1 MTNTLQTAILA
12 VDGVTDVYPAR
23 NLWQRLPGQVAS
35 LVQSGN
41 GGAGDAQLVELRNE
55 DGRVEASV
63 RIGVSP
69 DARTPDVVRAV
80 AAAVRSSLAPGEAAV
95 KVTVVRIAPAR
106 GAAGA

>member
-1 MTNTLQTAILA
+1 MTSPLQAAILA
-12 VDGVTDVYPAR
+12 VDGVTEVFPAR

-35 LVQSGN
+35 LVQPGEDA
-41 GGAGDAQLVELRNE
+41 AGDGQLVEVR
-55 DGRVEASV
+55 DVGGRTEVNV

-80 AAAVRSSLAPGEAAV
+80 AAAVHSSLSPAEAGV

-106 GAAGA
+106 GAAGL